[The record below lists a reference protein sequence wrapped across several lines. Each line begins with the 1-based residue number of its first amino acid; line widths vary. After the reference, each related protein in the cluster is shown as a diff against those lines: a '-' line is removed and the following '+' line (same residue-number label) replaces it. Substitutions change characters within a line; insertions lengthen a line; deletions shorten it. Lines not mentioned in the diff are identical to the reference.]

1 MLRPSAP
8 VVTRNAA
15 ALFAVSFV
23 ALYLELVAIRWI
35 PTQVRLLAYF
45 SNFMLIACLLGLGLG
60 MVLDRRRARLLG
72 VYPAGMVVLVACVLV
87 LGATDFRLPFI
98 SGDVWLWNTRG
109 QAPAAIGAYLVL
121 VLFVML
127 VALVFVPLGQEIG
140 TRLRPFRAIR
150 GYSVNIA
157 GSLAGVLAFTAVSYA
172 ELTPAWWFAIGFGA
186 LVAYQALVRD
196 RPRELVTTVAV
207 LSAVVGVVYAYGLV
221 DGRGSQ
227 TYWSPYYRVQVSPI
241 AERSVVRGY
250 DVTVNRDSHQQALD
264 LAVRPGES
272 ERAGVRRSIYDLP
285 YRFGRPERVL
295 VIGAGTGNDVA
306 AALRANP
313 DARID
318 AVEIDPRIA
327 RLGRELHPER
337 PYDSRNVRVHID
349 DARAYLTRTD
359 QRYDTIVFGFLDS
372 HRLFSHMSSVRLDNY
387 VYTTRSL
394 ETVRARLTPGGV
406 VALTFTVHEK
416 WIADRLYG
424 LVERAFG
431 HPPLV
436 YDGGKGTG
444 GTMFINAPGGTPARP
459 SGVPEITGAE
469 FREQILGHG
478 DRVTWNYVPSLAGF
492 IPNSEFTADP
502 RLPTDEWPYLY
513 MREPA
518 IPPNYLEVL
527 LLTLAAA
534 TALVWLLAPRPS
546 FRRPSTWNFFA
557 LGAAF
562 ALLETRAVT
571 EIGLVLGSTW
581 TTNAVVI
588 SSILTMILLANLV
601 ATRFPRL
608 PLPVVYGLL
617 LATLLFNYLV
627 SLRATLNLS
636 YGLAVLV
643 AALQV
648 GLPLLLSGIVFA
660 RSFARAEDTGS
671 ALGAN
676 LMGAVLG
683 ALLEYSS
690 LLFGLRELYLG
701 ALAFYVVSFLIVT
714 RRGERR
720 ASGAAAEA
728 VA

>member
-1 MLRPSAP
+1 
-8 VVTRNAA
+8 
-15 ALFAVSFV
+15 
-23 ALYLELVAIRWI
+23 
-35 PTQVRLLAYF
+35 
-45 SNFMLIACLLGLGLG
+45 
-60 MVLDRRRARLLG
+60 
-72 VYPAGMVVLVACVLV
+72 
-87 LGATDFRLPFI
+87 
-98 SGDVWLWNTRG
+98 
-109 QAPAAIGAYLVL
+109 
-121 VLFVML
+121 
-127 VALVFVPLGQEIG
+127 
-140 TRLRPFRAIR
+140 
-150 GYSVNIA
+150 
-157 GSLAGVLAFTAVSYA
+157 
-172 ELTPAWWFAIGFGA
+172 
-186 LVAYQALVRD
+186 
-196 RPRELVTTVAV
+196 
-207 LSAVVGVVYAYGLV
+207 VVG
-221 DGRGSQ
+221 
-227 TYWSPYYRVQVSPI
+227 
-241 AERSVVRGY
+241 GY
-250 DVTVNRDSHQQALD
+250 NVTVNRDSHQQALD
-264 LAVRPGES
+264 LAVRPGEPA
-272 ERAGVRRSIYDLP
+272 RAGVRRSIYDLP
-285 YRFGRPERVL
+285 YRFGRPRRVL

-306 AALRANP
+306 AALRASP
-313 DARID
+313 DARVD

-327 RLGRELHPER
+327 QLGRELHPER
-337 PYDSRNVRVHID
+337 PYDSPNVRVHID

-359 QRYDTIVFGFLDS
+359 ERYDTIVFGFLDS

-394 ETVRARLTPGGV
+394 ETVRDRLTPDGV
-406 VALTFTVHEK
+406 MALTFTVHEK

-436 YDGGKGTG
+436 YDGGRGTG
-444 GTMFINAPGGTPARP
+444 GTMFINSPSGTPARP
-459 SGVPEITGAE
+459 SGVPEIASAD
-469 FREQILGHG
+469 FRERVLGSG
-478 DRVTWNYVPSLAGF
+478 ERVTWNYVPGLAGF
-492 IPNSEFTADP
+492 IPGSEFTADP

-534 TALVWLLAPRPS
+534 TALVWLLAPRVS

-588 SSILTMILLANLV
+588 SSILTMILVANLV
-601 ATRFPRL
+601 ATRFPRV

-617 LATLLFNYLV
+617 LAALVFNYLV

-690 LLFGLRELYLG
+690 LLFGLRELYLL

-714 RRGERR
+714 RGGVRAGRGV
-720 ASGAAAEA
+720 AAPGTA
-728 VA
+728 

>member
-1 MLRPSAP
+1 MRTRSTP
-8 VVTRNAA
+8 VVGRDAA
-15 ALFAVSFV
+15 ALFAISFV

-60 MVLDRRRARLLG
+60 MVQHQRRTRLLG
-72 VYPAGMVVLVACVLV
+72 VYPAGMVVLISCVLV
-87 LGATDFRLPFI
+87 LGATNFRLPLV

-109 QAPAAIGAYLVL
+109 QAPAAVGAYVAL

-140 TRLRPFRAIR
+140 ARLRPFAPIR

-157 GSLAGVLAFTAVSYA
+157 GSLAGVLAFTVVSYA
-172 ELTPAWWFAIGFGA
+172 QLTPAWWFAIGFA
-186 LVAYQALVRD
+186 TLVGYQLLVRD
-196 RPRELVTTVAV
+196 RSRELLTTAAV
-207 LSAVVGVVYAYGLV
+207 FAAIVGVVYAYGLV
-221 DGRGSQ
+221 DGRGSR
-227 TYWSPYYRVQVSPI
+227 TYWSPYYRVQVSPLS
-241 AERSVVRGY
+241 ERSVVKGY
-250 DVTVNRDSHQQALD
+250 NVTVNRDSHQQALD
-264 LAVRPGES
+264 LAVRPGEP

-285 YRFGRPERVL
+285 YRFGTPERVL

-306 AALRANP
+306 AALRADP
-313 DARID
+313 DAQVD

-327 RLGRELHPER
+327 QLGRELHPER
-337 PYDSRNVRVHID
+337 PYDSPNVQIHID
-349 DARAYLTRTD
+349 DARAFLTRTEE
-359 QRYDTIVFGFLDS
+359 RYDTIVFGFLDS

-394 ETVRARLTPGGV
+394 ETVRDRLAPDGV

-431 HPPLV
+431 HPPIV
-436 YDGGKGTG
+436 YDGGSGTG
-444 GTMFINAPGGTPARP
+444 GTMFVNSPSGTPAEP
-459 SGVPEITGAE
+459 SGVPRISTED
-469 FREQILGHG
+469 FRGRVLGQG
-478 DRVTWNYVPSLAGF
+478 DRVTWNYVPDLAGF
-492 IPNSEFTADP
+492 IPGSEFAADT

-513 MREPA
+513 MRERA

-534 TALVWLLAPRPS
+534 TALVWLLAPRVS

-588 SSILTMILLANLV
+588 SSILTMILLANLI

-617 LATLLFNYLV
+617 LATLVFNYLV
-627 SLRATLNLS
+627 SLRATLELS

-701 ALAFYVVSFLIVT
+701 ALAFYVVSFLIVS
-714 RRGERR
+714 RLAGRGER
-720 ASGAAAEA
+720 GVAAEA
-728 VA
+728 AA